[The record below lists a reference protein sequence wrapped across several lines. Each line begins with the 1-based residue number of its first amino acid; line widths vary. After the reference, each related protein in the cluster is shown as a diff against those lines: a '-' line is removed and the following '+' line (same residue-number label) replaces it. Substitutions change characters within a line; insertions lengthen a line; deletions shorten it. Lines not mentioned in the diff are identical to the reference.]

1 MKFIVI
7 FSEKLHQKKR
17 KLTKHPLLR
26 SVDHI
31 INLSMHFFKKWS
43 RLMELFGKSEIYMA
57 FNEPLSSRVFV
68 LY

>member
-26 SVDHI
+26 SVGHI
-31 INLSMHFFKKWS
+31 INLSMHFFLKMVQIDGIIWK
-43 RLMELFGKSEIYMA
+43 I
-57 FNEPLSSRVFV
+57 
-68 LY
+68 